1 MRILHV
7 FRTPVGGL
15 FRHVRDVAQGQ
26 SARGHEVGILCDS
39 TTGGDM
45 AEKLLGTVAPYAAL
59 GIKRIPISRLPGMGD
74 ISGTRQTAS
83 HARILKPHIIHCHG
97 AKGGLYGRLAARRLG
112 IPSVYTPHGGSLHY
126 SWASP
131 AGAVFLSAE
140 KALAAI
146 GTGIHF
152 VCAYERD
159 TFRDKIGLG
168 AKVPHDVIHNGVW
181 PAEFEP
187 VTVKAD
193 AADLLFIGDMR
204 MLKGVDVLIDAI
216 AMLNAASPVN
226 ACLVGDGPDLER
238 FKAQASGLGLAE
250 KVTFPGRMGA
260 RQAFEMGRIL
270 VMPSR
275 AESFPYV
282 VLEAC
287 AAGVPLIASAVGGI
301 PEVLGPS
308 CLVPAGDARALAS
321 RLGAALADPAAV
333 AKSAEG
339 TRERLKTSFQAQGMA
354 DAILAFYD
362 RIRRA

>member
-26 SARGHEVGILCDS
+26 AARGHEVGILCDS
-39 TTGGDM
+39 TTGGET
-45 AEKLLGTVAPYAAL
+45 AEKLLATVAPYAAL
-59 GIKRIPISRLPGMGD
+59 GVKRIPISRMPGLGD
-74 ISGTRQTAS
+74 VSGARQTAAY
-83 HARILKPHIIHCHG
+83 ARQLKPDIIHCHG

-159 TFRDKIGLG
+159 TFRQKIGLNP
-168 AKVPHDVIHNGVW
+168 ATPHEVIHNGVW

-187 VTVKAD
+187 VSVKSD

-204 MLKGVDVLIDAI
+204 MLKGVDVLLEAI
-216 AMLNAASPVN
+216 AILNAAKPVS
-226 ACLVGDGPDLER
+226 ACLVGDGPDLEQ
-238 FKAQASGLGLAE
+238 FKAQAAALGLAD
-250 KVTFPGRMGA
+250 KVKFPGRMAA
-260 RQAFEMGRIL
+260 RQAFAMGRIL

-301 PEVLGPS
+301 PEVLGP
-308 CLVPAGDARALAS
+308 PALSQRGTQKPWRPGLG
-321 RLGAALADPAAV
+321 RLWP
-333 AKSAEG
+333 
-339 TRERLKTSFQAQGMA
+339 TH
-354 DAILAFYD
+354 
-362 RIRRA
+362 RRSPGRRKAHANA